1 VQFKTNLTD
10 SVWLNLPGNLIFIG
24 DTGYVSD
31 PSPAPSQR
39 FYRIVLTPR

>member
-31 PSPAPSQR
+31 PSPAPGQR
-39 FYRIVLTPR
+39 FYRIVLTP